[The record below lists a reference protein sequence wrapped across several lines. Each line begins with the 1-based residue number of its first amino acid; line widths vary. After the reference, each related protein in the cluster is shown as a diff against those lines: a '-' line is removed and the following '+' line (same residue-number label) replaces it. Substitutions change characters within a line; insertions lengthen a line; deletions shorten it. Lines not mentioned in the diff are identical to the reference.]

1 MRDSTSK
8 LDPLLELDQRE
19 VIVGGG
25 GVAGGVGDY
34 PGHLQLEPLVL
45 EAVLAEAECEVV
57 REEEV
62 SAVSGSEDPLVGQ
75 EDPATECSGD

>member
-1 MRDSTSK
+1 M
-8 LDPLLELDQRE
+8 
-19 VIVGGG
+19 
-25 GVAGGVGDY
+25 GDY

-45 EAVLAEAECEVV
+45 EAVLAEAEGEVV
-57 REEEV
+57 RVEEV

>member
-1 MRDSTSK
+1 MRDTTSK

-25 GVAGGVGDY
+25 GVVAGVVDY

-75 EDPATECSGD
+75 EDPATEGSGD

>member
-1 MRDSTSK
+1 M
-8 LDPLLELDQRE
+8 
-19 VIVGGG
+19 
-25 GVAGGVGDY
+25 GDY
-34 PGHLQLEPLVL
+34 PGHLQLEPPVL